1 MERPESLLAVTIADY
16 KEVYEVNKRILNSIA
31 MLVVTNSFIDLPN
44 NYYESVLNYLF
55 TELILQQEYIRECE
69 TENWGG
75 QNEKE

>member
-69 TENWGG
+69 AENWGG

>member
-55 TELILQQEYIRECE
+55 TELILQQEYIQECE
-69 TENWGG
+69 AENWGG